1 MKLSRLILCFLCL
14 GLGNVS
20 DAFAA
25 ADAGLR
31 YIQTRGTVRCGT
43 DLHSK
48 FYAYK
53 DEDGFWHGF
62 DADICKAISLAVF
75 NRSDR
80 FTMVNVSQEDI
91 TRALSTNKIDVMLS
105 SAPFSAER
113 EITYKSMPVD
123 ILYYDQQ
130 MFLARKIEGATSME
144 AYKGAKVCV
153 VSDTDDYHNLVNYS
167 RAYKLDLVPLPFKLQ
182 QRATEAFLLNR
193 CPLLT
198 GNAIYLKNILT
209 ARFDGSKNVELL
221 PESIALKPVYAIVAK
236 DNNTLRII
244 VKWIFNALKLAEEH
258 NINSKNVNVYIGS
271 KDISVQNLLGDN
283 PHLWNKFGLNPNW
296 LRKAIE
302 DLGNYGE
309 IYERNIG
316 KDSPLMMERRENN
329 LLRNRGLISSQPFL

>member
-25 ADAGLR
+25 A
-31 YIQTRGTVRCGT
+31 
-43 DLHSK
+43 
-48 FYAYK
+48 
-53 DEDGFWHGF
+53 
-62 DADICKAISLAVF
+62 

-193 CPLLT
+193 CPFKICLATIRIYGTNSDLIPIGCEKQLKIWAT
-198 GNAIYLKNILT
+198 TAKFMNAISVK
-209 ARFDGSKNVELL
+209 
-221 PESIALKPVYAIVAK
+221 
-236 DNNTLRII
+236 TLR
-244 VKWIFNALKLAEEH
+244 
-258 NINSKNVNVYIGS
+258 
-271 KDISVQNLLGDN
+271 
-283 PHLWNKFGLNPNW
+283 
-296 LRKAIE
+296 
-302 DLGNYGE
+302 
-309 IYERNIG
+309 
-316 KDSPLMMERRENN
+316 
-329 LLRNRGLISSQPFL
+329 

>member
-43 DLHSK
+43 DLRSK

-113 EITYKSMPVD
+113 
-123 ILYYDQQ
+123 
-130 MFLARKIEGATSME
+130 
-144 AYKGAKVCV
+144 
-153 VSDTDDYHNLVNYS
+153 
-167 RAYKLDLVPLPFKLQ
+167 
-182 QRATEAFLLNR
+182 
-193 CPLLT
+193 
-198 GNAIYLKNILT
+198 
-209 ARFDGSKNVELL
+209 
-221 PESIALKPVYAIVAK
+221 YA
-236 DNNTLRII
+236 
-244 VKWIFNALKLAEEH
+244 
-258 NINSKNVNVYIGS
+258 G
-271 KDISVQNLLGDN
+271 
-283 PHLWNKFGLNPNW
+283 
-296 LRKAIE
+296 
-302 DLGNYGE
+302 
-309 IYERNIG
+309 
-316 KDSPLMMERRENN
+316 
-329 LLRNRGLISSQPFL
+329 

>member
-1 MKLSRLILCFLCL
+1 
-14 GLGNVS
+14 
-20 DAFAA
+20 
-25 ADAGLR
+25 
-31 YIQTRGTVRCGT
+31 
-43 DLHSK
+43 
-48 FYAYK
+48 
-53 DEDGFWHGF
+53 
-62 DADICKAISLAVF
+62 
-75 NRSDR
+75 
-80 FTMVNVSQEDI
+80 
-91 TRALSTNKIDVMLS
+91 
-105 SAPFSAER
+105 
-113 EITYKSMPVD
+113 MPVD

-209 ARFDGSKNVELL
+209 ARFDGNKDVELL

-316 KDSPLMMERRENN
+316 KDSPLMMERHENN